1 MLSPIAGNEFCQ
13 EVVYNELPPI
23 KAKLNSGVAITET
36 ISCKE
41 YQYYT
46 MDVPSAC
53 SSLNVWVGD
62 SSHDNTTVPELAISQ
77 WPNLRPTFD
86 NMAWISYEW
95 MENNMTIST
104 FDPNFFGGKRCGQH
118 KNEGCIVIIGV
129 LGYCS
134 FSATTDS
141 FQYTLKATISPA
153 HKIYGEPQVK
163 NSVAANGIRSYEFCI
178 PENSTS
184 ISGATD
190 TAVELIAH
198 SSSCNCENE
207 YTNLEMFVS
216 RRKPNATESDL
227 VWHISHLERLTAIK
241 LLSSDSD
248 TRAGGFYVTVFGWC
262 TEDAQCSDQCSCAP
276 CSNLENAS
284 YTLKVSGEM
293 DYDYSRDSIDYLDPC
308 TSDGTCS
315 STCSYSPSTSSN
327 HRNRNKLSRSAII
340 GIVFAC
346 FAFLLLLAVGVYLVR
361 VHLSKQFY
369 SSPDSELA
377 SEADSTTEMVQM
389 KTMV

>member
-1 MLSPIAGNEFCQ
+1 MMMMLIYALYDDDDDAFFMVTTLLLSYLA
-13 EVVYNELPPI
+13 
-23 KAKLNSGVAITET
+23 
-36 ISCKE
+36 
-41 YQYYT
+41 
-46 MDVPSAC
+46 VPSAC

-163 NSVAANGIRSYEFCI
+163 NSVAANGMRSYEFCI

-190 TAVELIAH
+190 TAVELITH
-198 SSSCNCENE
+198 SSSCNCGN
-207 YTNLEMFVS
+207 
-216 RRKPNATESDL
+216 
-227 VWHISHLERLTAIK
+227 
-241 LLSSDSD
+241 
-248 TRAGGFYVTVFGWC
+248 
-262 TEDAQCSDQCSCAP
+262 
-276 CSNLENAS
+276 
-284 YTLKVSGEM
+284 
-293 DYDYSRDSIDYLDPC
+293 
-308 TSDGTCS
+308 GT
-315 STCSYSPSTSSN
+315 
-327 HRNRNKLSRSAII
+327 
-340 GIVFAC
+340 
-346 FAFLLLLAVGVYLVR
+346 
-361 VHLSKQFY
+361 
-369 SSPDSELA
+369 
-377 SEADSTTEMVQM
+377 
-389 KTMV
+389 